1 VTKPGNGRVL
11 WEIRRL
17 DGSSGRIIFSNNNGS
32 SSILQVLVNEALP
45 ARFEGMW
52 KEGPTDQIDEILGES
67 PCMGKVFEAIRKVA
81 SADVPV
87 LIRGESGTGKE
98 LVARAI
104 HNRSQRRDGPFVA
117 INCAA
122 IPETLLE
129 SELFGHEK
137 GSFSG
142 AIQQRKGRTE
152 SADGGTLFL
161 DEIGEMPPG
170 PQVKLLRFL
179 QDGMIERV
187 GGREQIKLNV
197 RVVAATNRDLKE
209 AIAQGSFR
217 KDLYYR
223 LNVVDLHLP
232 PLRERGQDILLLA
245 WIFLKRISD
254 RKHKKIQG
262 FTPSAI
268 GSLQAHSWPGN
279 VRELMNKIRRAVVLS
294 EGVYLTP
301 KDLDLPRADNDQ
313 QEPVVS
319 LKGKEQQQRIDMIVQ
334 AMAQYDGNI
343 SQISKILQISRP
355 TLYRYLRKFRVPVN
369 PYRTNS

>member
-1 VTKPGNGRVL
+1 MSKSGKGRVL
-11 WEIRRL
+11 WEIRRV
-17 DGSSGRIIFSNNNGS
+17 DGTSGRIIFSNNGS
-32 SSILQVLVNEALP
+32 SSTLQVLPNATLSP
-45 ARFEGMW
+45 RPEGMW
-52 KEGPTDQIDEILGES
+52 KAGPTDRIDDILGES

-98 LVARAI
+98 LVARAV
-104 HNRSQRRDGPFVA
+104 HNLSQRRDGPFVA
-117 INCAA
+117 INCSA

-142 AIQQRKGRTE
+142 AIQLRKGRTE
-152 SADGGTLFL
+152 SAEGGTLFL
-161 DEIGEMPPG
+161 DEIGEMPPS

-179 QDGMIERV
+179 QDGIIERV

-197 RVVAATNRDLKE
+197 RIVAATNRDLKE

-232 PLRERGQDILLLA
+232 PLRERGQDVLLLA

-262 FTPSAI
+262 FTPAAI
-268 GSLQAHSWPGN
+268 GALQAHSWPGN
-279 VRELMNKIRRAVVLS
+279 VRELLNKIHRAVVLS
-294 EGVYLTP
+294 EGAYLTP
-301 KDLDLPRADNDQ
+301 KDLDLPRAGNDQ

-319 LKGKEQQQRIDMIVQ
+319 LRGKEQQQRVDMIVQ
-334 AMAQYDGNI
+334 ALAQYDGNI

-355 TLYRYLRKFRVPVN
+355 TLYRYLRKFHVPINRYRNNN
-369 PYRTNS
+369 P